1 VIVAWLALTAIAG
14 VTYSL
19 FAGTIS
25 SAITIPGTKTSQVQD
40 ELAGKFP
47 SANGGNGTLVFQTSD
62 GEAFSDTQK
71 DDVQSF
77 LKRIEDL
84 PGVKGT
90 NDGFTTQ
97 QRLDDQRQ
105 KIVDGRKQ
113 LTDGQQQLTD
123 GQAQLDAQKAQ
134 LESGKQKIAD
144 AQSQLDAQKAQAQA
158 RTQAAG
164 AAAAAS
170 AAAQA
175 QLQAGQ
181 QQLQQAQA
189 QIDAQQAQLTAG
201 EQQIADAQKTLDDNK
216 QKLQSNERQ
225 LEQGSDLLDLSKDI
239 RFVSSNGSAA
249 IGTVQF
255 TKSTF
260 EVPQSTKQEISD
272 RAESADIPGVHVY
285 VSNDIAQGVPS
296 ILGPGEII
304 GVVIAALVL
313 FLMLRTVIGAAI
325 PLFSAVLGVAV
336 ASLAS
341 LSFSG
346 LVEFISVTPVLG
358 VMLGL
363 AVGID
368 YSLFILNRHRTQLKQ
383 GMGVHES
390 IGLANGTSG
399 NAVVFAGTT
408 VIVALL
414 ALNITGI
421 PFLGLMGT
429 VGAVAVFFAILIA
442 TSFTPAL
449 LSLLGMRILRKK
461 ERSSIGNTGSTRVPN
476 TPMSTWRAVITLVV
490 GVAVLG
496 TIALPATQMRLGLPS
511 GSSEDVESSQ
521 YKAYKVLEKEFGA
534 GQNGPLLVVATLP
547 QAISADDVTATEVT
561 IGKALAKNADVD
573 AVLPIGASKDR
584 SIIAF
589 QVKPAGG
596 PDSISTENVVK
607 DLRAQSVSTDDG
619 KVRLG
624 VAGNASANI
633 DVSEK
638 LSNVLPLYL
647 AVVVGLSLIILIIVF
662 RSILVP
668 ITATA
673 GFILSVL
680 ASFGGLTAIYQFGW
694 LSSVFGVHDP
704 APILSFLPV
713 IEIGI
718 LFGLAMDYQLFL
730 VSGMR
735 EAYAHG
741 SSAKVAVQRGLHAG
755 RAVVTAAAIIMISV
769 FAGFIFS
776 DSSTIKPIGFGL
788 AFGVLLDA
796 FVVRMLLIPAVM
808 HLLGQSAWWI
818 PKWLDRI
825 LPDVDVEG
833 AKLDRSG
840 PGDRYQAQPVAAGTA
855 PAAPAA
861 AAAPAAPVA
870 AAAPADQPAGSPP
883 HGSHAAPVEPDAP
896 SHVAHETHG
905 THAAPTEPDAP
916 AHGTPAA
923 PAEPD
928 APGHGT
934 HAAPVEPDAAPHDP
948 GHPPAHR
955 A

>member
-1 VIVAWLALTAIAG
+1 MAGLLYRLGRFSARRHWLVIITWVVIMAVAG

-19 FAGTIS
+19 FSGTIS
-25 SAITIPGTKTSQVQD
+25 SAISIPNTKTSQVQD
-40 ELAGKFP
+40 ELADKFP
-47 SANGGNGTLVFQTSD
+47 SANGGNGTIVFETKN
-62 GEAFSDTQK
+62 GKAFTDAQK
-71 DDVQSF
+71 SEVADF
-77 LKRIEDL
+77 LAKVEKLD
-84 PGVKGT
+84 GVKGAT
-90 NDGFTTQ
+90 SGFDTQ
-97 QRLDDQRQ
+97 DQLDEQRQ
-105 KIVDGRKQ
+105 KIVDGRKEI
-113 LTDGQQQLTD
+113 TDGRAKLET
-123 GQAQLDAQKAQ
+123 GQDQLDAQKAQ
-134 LESGKQKIAD
+134 LTSGKQQIAD
-144 AQSQLDAQKAQAQA
+144 AQAQLDAQKAQAQA
-158 RTQAAG
+158 AGSAAVP
-164 AAAAAS
+164 
-170 AAAQA
+170 AAQA
-175 QLQAGQ
+175 QAAAA
-181 QQLQQAQA
+181 QLQQAQA
-189 QIDAQQAQLTAG
+189 RIDAQQAQIDAG
-201 EQQIADAQKTLDDNK
+201 EQQIADAQKTIDANTKKLDD
-216 QKLQSNERQ
+216 SAEE
-225 LEQGSDLLDLSKDI
+225 LEQGSKLLDLSKDV
-239 RFVSSNGSAA
+239 RFVSSNGSAV

-255 TKSTF
+255 TKSTY
-260 EVPQSTKQEISD
+260 EVPADTKTAIAD
-272 RAESADIPGVHVY
+272 DADSADISGVNVY

-296 ILGPGEII
+296 ILGPGEIV
-304 GVVIAALVL
+304 GVIIAALVL
-313 FLMLRTVIGAAI
+313 FLMLRTIIGAAI
-325 PLFSAVLGVAV
+325 PLVSAVLGVGV

-383 GMGVHES
+383 GMQVHES

-399 NAVVFAGTT
+399 NAVVFAGAT

-449 LSLLGMRILRKK
+449 LSLIGMRILRKK
-461 ERSSIGNTGSTRVPN
+461 ERAKIGNTGSTRVPN
-476 TPMSTWRAVITLVV
+476 KPMKTWRAIVTLVA

-496 TIALPATQMRLGLPS
+496 TIALPATQMRLGLPT
-511 GSSEDVESSQ
+511 GASESVDSSQ
-521 YKAYKVLEKEFGA
+521 YKAYKALDEEFGA

-547 QAISADDVTATEVT
+547 ESISKSDVTATEVT
-561 IGKALAKNADVD
+561 IGEALAKNDDVK
-573 AVLPIGASKDR
+573 AVLPIGTSSDR
-584 SIIAF
+584 DIIAF

-596 PDSISTENVVK
+596 PDSISTENLVK
-607 DLRAQSVSTDDG
+607 DLREQTVTTDDG
-619 KVRLG
+619 TVALG

-647 AVVVGLSLIILIIVF
+647 VVVVGLSLIILIIVF
-662 RSILVP
+662 RSFLVP

-673 GFILSVL
+673 GFILSVM
-680 ASFGGLTAIYQFGW
+680 ASFGGLTAIYQWGW
-694 LSSVFGVHDP
+694 LGSVFGVHDP
-704 APILSFLPV
+704 APILSFLPI

-741 SSAKVAVQRGLHAG
+741 ASAKVAVQRGLHAG

-788 AFGVLLDA
+788 AFGVLIDA
-796 FVVRMLLIPAVM
+796 FVVRMLLIPAAM
-808 HLLGQSAWWI
+808 HLLGQSAWWF

-825 LPDVDVEG
+825 VPDVDVEG
-833 AKLDRSG
+833 AKLERSH
-840 PGDRYQAQPVAAGTA
+840 PVAG
-855 PAAPAA
+855 
-861 AAAPAAPVA
+861 
-870 AAAPADQPAGSPP
+870 QPGQTG
-883 HGSHAAPVEPDAP
+883 HEDTHTGSHALPVAPDAN
-896 SHVAHETHG
+896 AH
-905 THAAPTEPDAP
+905 DS
-916 AHGTPAA
+916 
-923 PAEPD
+923 
-928 APGHGT
+928 
-934 HAAPVEPDAAPHDP
+934 

>member
-1 VIVAWLALTAIAG
+1 MAGLLYRLGRFSARRHWLVIITWVVIMAVAG

-19 FAGTIS
+19 FSGTIS
-25 SAITIPGTKTSQVQD
+25 SAISIPNTKTSQVQD
-40 ELAGKFP
+40 ELADKFP
-47 SANGGNGTLVFQTSD
+47 SANGGNGTIVFETKN
-62 GEAFSDTQK
+62 GKAFTDAQK
-71 DDVQSF
+71 SEVADF
-77 LKRIEDL
+77 LTKIEKLD
-84 PGVKGT
+84 GVKGAT
-90 NDGFTTQ
+90 SGFDTQ
-97 QRLDDQRQ
+97 DQLDEQRQ
-105 KIVDGRKQ
+105 KIVDGRKEITDGRAKLETGQDQLDAQKAQ
-113 LTDGQQQLTD
+113 LTSGKQQIKD
-123 GQAQLDAQKAQ
+123 AQAQLDAQKAQ
-134 LESGKQKIAD
+134 AEAAGAALPA
-144 AQSQLDAQKAQAQA
+144 AQAQA
-158 RTQAAG
+158 
-164 AAAAAS
+164 AAA
-170 AAAQA
+170 
-175 QLQAGQ
+175 
-181 QQLQQAQA
+181 QLQQAQA
-189 QIDAQQAQLTAG
+189 QIDAQQAQITAG
-201 EQQIADAQKTLDDNK
+201 EQQLADAQKTIDTNTKKLDD
-216 QKLQSNERQ
+216 SSEE
-225 LEQGSDLLDLSKDI
+225 LEQGSKLLDLSKDV

-255 TKSTF
+255 TKSTY
-260 EVPQSTKQEISD
+260 EVPADTKTAIAD
-272 RAESADIPGVHVY
+272 DADSADISGVNVY

-296 ILGPGEII
+296 ILGPGEIV
-304 GVVIAALVL
+304 GVIIAALVL

-325 PLFSAVLGVAV
+325 PLVSAVLGVGV

-383 GMGVHES
+383 GMQVHES

-399 NAVVFAGTT
+399 NAVVFAGAT

-449 LSLLGMRILRKK
+449 LSLIGMRILRKK
-461 ERSSIGNTGSTRVPN
+461 ERTKIGNTGSTRVPN
-476 TPMSTWRAVITLVV
+476 KPMKTWRAIVTLVA

-496 TIALPATQMRLGLPS
+496 TIALPATQMRLGLPT
-511 GSSEDVESSQ
+511 GASESVDSSQ
-521 YKAYKVLEKEFGA
+521 YKAYKALDEEFGA

-547 QAISADDVTATEVT
+547 ESISKSDVTATEVT
-561 IGKALAKNADVD
+561 IGEALAKNDDVK
-573 AVLPIGASKDR
+573 AVLPIGTSSDR
-584 SIIAF
+584 DIIAF
-589 QVKPAGG
+589 QVKPGGG
-596 PDSISTENVVK
+596 PDSISTENLVK
-607 DLRAQSVSTDDG
+607 DLRDQTVTTDDG
-619 KVRLG
+619 TVTLG

-647 AVVVGLSLIILIIVF
+647 VVVVGLSLIILIIVF
-662 RSILVP
+662 RSFLVP

-673 GFILSVL
+673 GFILSVM
-680 ASFGGLTAIYQFGW
+680 ASFGGLTAIYQWGW
-694 LSSVFGVHDP
+694 LGSVFGVHDP
-704 APILSFLPV
+704 APILSFLPI

-741 SSAKVAVQRGLHAG
+741 ASAKVAVQRGLHAG

-788 AFGVLLDA
+788 AFGVLVDA
-796 FVVRMLLIPAVM
+796 FVVRMLLIPAAM
-808 HLLGQSAWWI
+808 HLLGQSAWWF

-825 LPDVDVEG
+825 VPDVDVEG
-833 AKLDRSG
+833 AKLERSH
-840 PGDRYQAQPVAAGTA
+840 PVAG
-855 PAAPAA
+855 
-861 AAAPAAPVA
+861 
-870 AAAPADQPAGSPP
+870 QPGQPGHEDA
-883 HGSHAAPVEPDAP
+883 HTGSHALPVAPDAN
-896 SHVAHETHG
+896 AHES
-905 THAAPTEPDAP
+905 
-916 AHGTPAA
+916 
-923 PAEPD
+923 
-928 APGHGT
+928 
-934 HAAPVEPDAAPHDP
+934 

>member
-1 VIVAWLALTAIAG
+1 MAGLLYRLGRFSARRHWLVIISWVVLLGIAG
-14 VTYSL
+14 GTYAL

-25 SAITIPGTKTSQVQD
+25 SSITIPGTKTSQVQD
-40 ELAGKFP
+40 ELADKFP
-47 SANGGNGTLVFQTSD
+47 SANGGTGTLVFTTKD
-62 GEAFSDTQK
+62 GKAFSNTQK
-71 DDVQSF
+71 TGVADF
-77 LKRIEDL
+77 LKDIEQL
-84 PGVKGT
+84 KGVKGAT
-90 NDGFTTQ
+90 SGFDTQ
-97 QRLDDQRQ
+97 QQLDDQRQ
-105 KIVDGRKQ
+105 KLVDGKQ
-113 LTDGQQQLTD
+113 QIADGRTKIEQ
-123 GQAQLDAQKAQ
+123 GQAQLDAQKQQ
-134 LESGKQKIAD
+134 LEDGKTKI
-144 AQSQLDAQKAQAQA
+144 
-158 RTQAAG
+158 
-164 AAAAAS
+164 

-175 QLQAGQ
+175 QLDAQKQQAAAAGGAAASGAAAQ
-181 QQLQQAQA
+181 AAQAQLTQAQA
-189 QIDAQQAQLTAG
+189 QIDAQQAQITSG
-201 EQQIADAQKTLDDNK
+201 EQQLADAQKTIDTNAQKLDDN
-216 QKLQSNERQ
+216 ET
-225 LEQGSDLLDLSKDI
+225 EITQGTKLLDLSKDI
-239 RFVSSNGSAA
+239 RFVSKNDSTV

-255 TKSTF
+255 TKSTY
-260 EVPQSTKQEISD
+260 EVPASTKTAISD
-272 RAESADIPGVHVY
+272 KADDAKIDGVEVY

-296 ILGPGEII
+296 ILGPGEIG
-304 GVVIAALVL
+304 GVIIAAIVL
-313 FLMLRTVIGAAI
+313 FLMLRTVIGAAV
-325 PLFSAVLGVAV
+325 PLVSAVLGVGV
-336 ASLAS
+336 ASLAA
-341 LSFSG
+341 LSFSS

-383 GMGVHES
+383 GMRVHES

-399 NAVVFAGTT
+399 NAVVFAGAT

-429 VGAVAVFFAILIA
+429 VGAVAVFFAICIA

-449 LSLLGMRILRKK
+449 LSIIGMRILRRK
-461 ERSSIGNTGSTRVPN
+461 EQKSIGNTGSTRVPN
-476 TPMSTWRAVITLVV
+476 KPMSTWRAVITLVA
-490 GVAVLG
+490 GIAVLG

-511 GSSEDVESSQ
+511 GASEAVDSSQ
-521 YKAYKVLEKEFGA
+521 YKAYKALDKEFGA

-547 QAISADDVTATEVT
+547 KAIASDDVTATEVT
-561 IGKALAKNADVD
+561 IGQAIAKNADVD
-573 AVLPIGASKDR
+573 AVLPIGASKSR
-584 SIIAF
+584 EVIAF
-589 QVKPAGG
+589 QVKPDGG
-596 PDSISTENVVK
+596 PDSVSTENLVK
-607 DLRAQSVSTDDG
+607 DLRTQDVSVSGGSAT
-619 KVRLG
+619 LG

-662 RSILVP
+662 RSFLVP

-694 LSSVFGVHDP
+694 LGSVFGVHDP
-704 APILSFLPV
+704 APILSFLPI

-741 SSAKVAVQRGLHAG
+741 ASAKVAVQRGLHAG

-788 AFGVLLDA
+788 AFGVLVDA
-796 FVVRMLLIPAVM
+796 FVVRMLLIPAAM
-808 HLLGQSAWWI
+808 HLLGESAWWF

-825 LPDVDVEG
+825 VPDVDVEG
-833 AKLDRSG
+833 AKLERAH
-840 PGDRYQAQPVAAGTA
+840 PGDGHDLARESTHTGTH
-855 PAAPAA
+855 
-861 AAAPAAPVA
+861 VL
-870 AAAPADQPAGSPP
+870 
-883 HGSHAAPVEPDAP
+883 PVEPDAT
-896 SHVAHETHG
+896 TH
-905 THAAPTEPDAP
+905 DS
-916 AHGTPAA
+916 
-923 PAEPD
+923 
-928 APGHGT
+928 
-934 HAAPVEPDAAPHDP
+934 

>member
-1 VIVAWLALTAIAG
+1 MAGLLYRLGRFSARRHWLVIIAWIVIMGIAG

-25 SAITIPGTKTSQVQD
+25 SSITIPNTKTSQVQD
-40 ELAGKFP
+40 ELADKFP
-47 SANGGNGTLVFQTSD
+47 SANGGTGTIVFETTD
-62 GEAFSDTQK
+62 GKAFTDTQK
-71 DDVQSF
+71 SDVADF
-77 LKRIEDL
+77 LQKVEQLD
-84 PGVKGT
+84 GVKGAT
-90 NDGFTTQ
+90 SGFDTQ
-97 QRLDDQRQ
+97 QQLDDQRQ
-105 KIVDGRKQ
+105 KIVDGREQ
-113 LTDGQQQLTD
+113 ITDGRAKIESGQKELDAQQSQLASAKEQIASA
-123 GQAQLDAQKAQ
+123 QAQLDAK
-134 LESGKQKIAD
+134 
-144 AQSQLDAQKAQAQA
+144 KAQAE
-158 RTQAAG
+158 AAG
-164 AAAAAS
+164 AAAAA
-170 AAAQA
+170 AAQT
-175 QLQAGQ
+175 QLA
-181 QQLQQAQA
+181 QAQA
-189 QIDAQQAQLTAG
+189 QIDAQQQQITSG
-201 EQQIADAQKTLDDNK
+201 EQQLEAAQQQIDANTKKLDASE
-216 QKLQSNERQ
+216 QE
-225 LEQGSDLLDLSKDI
+225 LEQGSKLLDLSKDI
-239 RFVSSNGSAA
+239 RFVSSNGSAV

-255 TKSTF
+255 TKSTY
-260 EVPQSTKQEISD
+260 EVPADTKTQIAD
-272 RAESADIPGVHVY
+272 DAEAADISGVDVY

-296 ILGPGEII
+296 ILGPGEIG
-304 GVVIAALVL
+304 GVIIAAIVL
-313 FLMLRTVIGAAI
+313 FLMLRTIIGAAV
-325 PLFSAVLGVAV
+325 PLVSAVLGVGV
-336 ASLAS
+336 ASLAA
-341 LSFSG
+341 LSFSS

-399 NAVVFAGTT
+399 NAVVFAGAT

-449 LSLLGMRILRKK
+449 LSLIGMRILRKK
-461 ERSSIGNTGSTRVPN
+461 ERAKIGNTDSTRVPN
-476 TPMSTWRAVITLVV
+476 KPMSTWRAVITLVA

-496 TIALPATQMRLGLPS
+496 TIALPATQMRLGLPT
-511 GSSEDVESSQ
+511 GASESVDSSQ
-521 YKAYKVLEKEFGA
+521 YKAYKALDSEFGA

-547 QAISADDVTATEVT
+547 DAVSKDDVTATEVT
-561 IGKALAKNADVD
+561 IGEAIAKNDDVK

-584 SIIAF
+584 DIIAF

-596 PDSISTENVVK
+596 PDSVSTETLVR
-607 DLRAQSVSTDDG
+607 DLREQTVSTDDG
-619 KVRLG
+619 KVTLG

-647 AVVVGLSLIILIIVF
+647 VVVVGLSLIILIIVF
-662 RSILVP
+662 RSFLVP

-680 ASFGGLTAIYQFGW
+680 ASFGGLTAIYQWGW
-694 LSSVFGVHDP
+694 LGSVFGVHDP
-704 APILSFLPV
+704 APILSFLPI

-741 SSAKVAVQRGLHAG
+741 ASAKVAVQRGLHAG

-788 AFGVLLDA
+788 AFGVLIDA
-796 FVVRMLLIPAVM
+796 FVVRMLLIPAAM
-808 HLLGQSAWWI
+808 HLLGESAWWF

-825 LPDVDVEG
+825 VPDVDVEG
-833 AKLDRSG
+833 AKLERSHPTG
-840 PGDRYQAQPVAAGTA
+840 GREST
-855 PAAPAA
+855 
-861 AAAPAAPVA
+861 
-870 AAAPADQPAGSPP
+870 
-883 HGSHAAPVEPDAP
+883 HTGSHALPVEPDAN
-896 SHVAHETHG
+896 AHES
-905 THAAPTEPDAP
+905 
-916 AHGTPAA
+916 
-923 PAEPD
+923 
-928 APGHGT
+928 
-934 HAAPVEPDAAPHDP
+934 

>member
-1 VIVAWLALTAIAG
+1 MAGLLYRLGRFAARRHWLVIITWIVLMGIAG
-14 VTYSL
+14 LTYSL

-25 SAITIPGTKTSQVQD
+25 SSITIPNTKTSQVQD
-40 ELAGKFP
+40 QLADKFP
-47 SANGGNGTLVFQTSD
+47 SANGGNGTLVFETTD
-62 GEAFSDTQK
+62 GKAFTDEQK
-71 DDVQSF
+71 ADVGSF
-77 LKRIEDL
+77 LKGLEDL
-84 PGVKGT
+84 DGVKGVR
-90 NDGFTTQ
+90 DGFTVQ
-97 QRLDDQRQ
+97 QQLDEQRQ
-105 KIVDGRKQ
+105 KITDGRQ
-113 LTDGQQQLTD
+113 QITDGRAQITQQT
-123 GQAQLDAQKAQ
+123 AQLDA
-134 LESGKQKIAD
+134 GKQQLQQ
-144 AQSQLDAQKAQAQA
+144 AQQQLDQQKAQAQS
-158 RTQAAG
+158 AG
-164 AAAAAS
+164 AAAAAGS
-170 AAAQA
+170 AAGAAAQA
-175 QLQAGQ
+175 QLE
-181 QQLQQAQA
+181 QAQA
-189 QIDAQQAQLTAG
+189 QIDAQQQQITSG
-201 EQQIADAQKTLDDNK
+201 EQQIQAAE
-216 QKLQSNERQ
+216 QKLDASEQQ
-225 LEQGSDLLDLSKDI
+225 LEQGSDLLDLSKGI
-239 RFVSSNGSAA
+239 RFVSSNDSAA

-255 TKSTF
+255 TTSTY
-260 EVPQSTKQEISD
+260 EVPQATKQAISD
-272 RAESADIPGVHVY
+272 RADDAKIDGVAVY

-313 FLMLRTVIGAAI
+313 LLMLRTVIGAAI
-325 PLFSAVLGVAV
+325 PLVSAVLGVGV
-336 ASLAS
+336 ATLAS
-341 LSFSG
+341 LSFSS

-368 YSLFILNRHRTQLKQ
+368 YSLFILNRHRTQLKT

-429 VGAVAVFFAILIA
+429 VGAVAVLFAILIA

-449 LSLLGMRILRKK
+449 LSLIGMRILRRK
-461 ERSSIGNTGSTRVPN
+461 ERDQIGSTGAIRVPN
-476 TPMSTWRAVITLVV
+476 KPMSTWRAVVTLVA

-496 TIALPATQMRLGLPS
+496 TIALPATQMRLGLPT
-511 GSSEDVESSQ
+511 GASESVESSQ
-521 YKAYKVLEKEFGA
+521 YKAYKALDDEFGA
-534 GQNGPLLVVATLP
+534 GQNGPLLVVADLP
-547 QAISADDVTATEVT
+547 KAISKDDVTATEVT
-561 IGKALAKNADVD
+561 IGQALAKNDDVE
-573 AVLPIGASKDR
+573 AVLPIGASKARD
-584 SIIAF
+584 IIAF
-589 QVKPAGG
+589 QVKPSGG
-596 PDSISTENVVK
+596 PDSVSTEDLVR
-607 DLRAQSVSTDDG
+607 DLRQQTVRTDDG
-619 KVRLG
+619 RVTLG

-638 LSNVLPLYL
+638 LANVLPLYL
-647 AVVVGLSLIILIIVF
+647 VVVVGLSLLILILVF
-662 RSILVP
+662 RSFLVP

-694 LSSVFGVHDP
+694 LGSVFGVHDP
-704 APILSFLPV
+704 APILSFLPI

-741 SSAKVAVQRGLHAG
+741 ASAKVAVQRGLHAG

-788 AFGVLLDA
+788 AFGVLIDA

-808 HLLGQSAWWI
+808 HLLGKSAWWI

-833 AKLDRSG
+833 AKLERSH
-840 PGDRYQAQPVAAGTA
+840 PGDGSGAQHGTDDQHGPRHGA
-855 PAAPAA
+855 H
-861 AAAPAAPVA
+861 AAPVA
-870 AAAPADQPAGSPP
+870 PDGGGTHAEGH
-883 HGSHAAPVEPDAP
+883 HGSHAADVAPDAGP
-896 SHVAHETHG
+896 HEGHT
-905 THAAPTEPDAP
+905 PT
-916 AHGTPAA
+916 
-923 PAEPD
+923 
-928 APGHGT
+928 
-934 HAAPVEPDAAPHDP
+934 
-948 GHPPAHR
+948 HR

>member
-1 VIVAWLALTAIAG
+1 MAGLLYRLGRFSARRHWLVIIAWIVIMGIAG
-14 VTYSL
+14 LTFSL
-19 FAGTIS
+19 FQGSIS
-25 SAITIPGTKTSQVQD
+25 SSITIPNTKTSQVQD
-40 ELAGKFP
+40 ELADKFP
-47 SANGGNGTLVFQTSD
+47 SANGGNGTIVFQTTD
-62 GEAFSDTQK
+62 GKAFTDTQK
-71 DDVQSF
+71 ADVKSF
-77 LKRIEDL
+77 LDGLKDL
-84 PGVKGT
+84 DGVKGVR
-90 NDGFTTQ
+90 DGFATQ
-97 QRLDDQRQ
+97 DQLDEQRQ
-105 KIVDGRKQ
+105 KITDGRKQ
-113 LTDGQQQLTD
+113 IEDGRAQITSGQQQLD
-123 GQAQLDAQKAQ
+123 QQKAQ
-134 LESGKQKIAD
+134 LESGKQQIAT
-144 AQSQLDAQKAQAQA
+144 AQQELDAKKAQA
-158 RTQAAG
+158 AAAGG
-164 AAAAAS
+164 AAAT
-170 AAAQA
+170 AAQA
-175 QLQAGQ
+175 QLT
-181 QQLQQAQA
+181 QAQA
-189 QIDAQQAQLTAG
+189 QIDAQQQQITAG
-201 EQQIADAQKTLDDNK
+201 EQQITQAQKQIDENTKKLDTSE
-216 QKLQSNERQ
+216 QE

-239 RFVSSNGSAA
+239 RFVSSNGQAS

-255 TKSTF
+255 TKSTY
-260 EVPQSTKQEISD
+260 EVPQETKQAISD
-272 RAESADIPGVHVY
+272 KAESAKIDGVAVY

-296 ILGPGEII
+296 ILGPGEIV
-304 GVVIAALVL
+304 GVIIAALVL

-325 PLFSAVLGVAV
+325 PLLSAVLGVGV
-336 ASLAS
+336 ATLAS
-341 LSFSG
+341 LSFSS

-368 YSLFILNRHRTQLKQ
+368 YSLFILNRHRTQLKA
-383 GMGVHES
+383 GMDVHES

-429 VGAVAVFFAILIA
+429 VGAVAVLFAILIA

-449 LSLLGMRILRKK
+449 LSLLGMRILRRK
-461 ERSSIGNTGSTRVPN
+461 ERQRIGNTGSIRVPN
-476 TPMSTWRAVITLVV
+476 KPMSTWRAVVTLVA
-490 GVAVLG
+490 GVLVLG
-496 TIALPATQMRLGLPS
+496 VVAIPATQMRLGLPT
-511 GSSEDVESSQ
+511 GASESVDSSQ
-521 YKAYKVLEKEFGA
+521 YKAYKALDRDFGA
-534 GQNGPLLVVATLP
+534 GQNGPLLVVADLP
-547 QAISADDVTATEVT
+547 KSVSEDDVTAREVT
-561 IGKALAKNADVD
+561 IGQAIAKNSDVQ

-584 SIIAF
+584 DIIAF

-596 PDSISTENVVK
+596 PDSISTERLVT
-607 DLRAQSVSTDDG
+607 DLREQTVSTDDG
-619 KVRLG
+619 KVTLG

-647 AVVVGLSLIILIIVF
+647 AVVVGLSLIILIVVF
-662 RSILVP
+662 RSFLVP

-694 LSSVFGVHDP
+694 LGSVFGVHDP
-704 APILSFLPV
+704 APILSFLPI

-741 SSAKVAVQRGLHAG
+741 ASAKVAVQRGLHAG

-788 AFGVLLDA
+788 AFGVLIDA

-808 HLLGQSAWWI
+808 HLLGKSAWWI

-833 AKLDRSG
+833 ASLERSH
-840 PGDRYQAQPVAAGTA
+840 
-855 PAAPAA
+855 
-861 AAAPAAPVA
+861 
-870 AAAPADQPAGSPP
+870 PADGRGHGDAE
-883 HGSHAAPVEPDAP
+883 HRGSHAADVAPDANP
-896 SHVAHETHG
+896 HEGHT
-905 THAAPTEPDAP
+905 PT
-916 AHGTPAA
+916 
-923 PAEPD
+923 
-928 APGHGT
+928 
-934 HAAPVEPDAAPHDP
+934 
-948 GHPPAHR
+948 HR

>member
-1 VIVAWLALTAIAG
+1 MAGLLYRLGRFSARRHWLVIITWVVIMAVAG
-14 VTYSL
+14 VTYTL

-25 SAITIPGTKTSQVQD
+25 SAISIPNTKTSQVQD
-40 ELAGKFP
+40 ELADKFP
-47 SANGGNGTLVFQTSD
+47 SANGGNGTIVFETKD
-62 GEAFSDTQK
+62 GKAFSSSQ
-71 DDVQSF
+71 QSEIGDF
-77 LKRIEDL
+77 LTSLEKLD
-84 PGVKGT
+84 GVKGT
-90 NDGFTTQ
+90 TSGFDTQ
-97 QRLDDQRQ
+97 DQLDEQRQ
-105 KIVDGRKQ
+105 KIVDGRKEIS
-113 LTDGQQQLTD
+113 DGRAKLET
-123 GQAQLDAQKAQ
+123 GQDQLDAQKAQ
-134 LESGKQKIAD
+134 LTSGKQQIED
-144 AQSQLDAQKAQAQA
+144 AQDQLDAKKAQAEAAGAALPAAQAQA
-158 RTQAAG
+158 
-164 AAAAAS
+164 AAA
-170 AAAQA
+170 
-175 QLQAGQ
+175 
-181 QQLQQAQA
+181 QLQQAQA
-189 QIDAQQAQLTAG
+189 QIKAQQAQLDAG
-201 EQQIADAQKTLDDNK
+201 EQQIADAQKTIDTNSKKLDD
-216 QKLQSNERQ
+216 SAEE
-225 LEQGSDLLDLSKDI
+225 LEQGSKLLDLSKDV

-255 TKSTF
+255 TKSTY
-260 EVPQSTKQEISD
+260 EVPADTKTTIAD
-272 RAESADIPGVHVY
+272 DADSADISGVNVY

-296 ILGPGEII
+296 ILGPGEIV
-304 GVVIAALVL
+304 GVIIAALVL
-313 FLMLRTVIGAAI
+313 FLMLRTIIGAAI
-325 PLFSAVLGVAV
+325 PLVSAVLGVGV

-383 GMGVHES
+383 GMQVHES

-399 NAVVFAGTT
+399 NAVVFAGAT

-429 VGAVAVFFAILIA
+429 VGAVAVLFAILIA

-449 LSLLGMRILRKK
+449 LSVIGMRILRKK
-461 ERSSIGNTGSTRVPN
+461 ERTTIGNTGSTRVPN
-476 TPMSTWRAVITLVV
+476 KPMKTWRAIVTLVA

-496 TIALPATQMRLGLPS
+496 VIALPATQMRLGLPS
-511 GSSEDVESSQ
+511 GSSEAVDSSQ
-521 YKAYKVLEKEFGA
+521 YKAYKTLEKEFGA

-547 QAISADDVTATEVT
+547 ESISKSDVTATEVT
-561 IGKALAKNADVD
+561 IGEALAKNDDVK
-573 AVLPIGASKDR
+573 AVLPIGTSSARD
-584 SIIAF
+584 IIAF
-589 QVKPAGG
+589 QVKPGGG
-596 PDSISTENVVK
+596 PDSVSTENLVK
-607 DLRAQSVSTDDG
+607 DLREQTVTTDDG
-619 KVRLG
+619 KVTLG

-647 AVVVGLSLIILIIVF
+647 VVVVGLSLIILIIVF
-662 RSILVP
+662 RSFLVP

-673 GFILSVL
+673 GFILSVM
-680 ASFGGLTAIYQFGW
+680 ASFGGLTAIYQWGW
-694 LSSVFGVHDP
+694 LGSVFGVHDP
-704 APILSFLPV
+704 APILSFLPI

-741 SSAKVAVQRGLHAG
+741 ASAKVAVQRGLHAG

-788 AFGVLLDA
+788 AFGVLIDA
-796 FVVRMLLIPAVM
+796 FVVRMLLIPAAM
-808 HLLGQSAWWI
+808 HLLGQSAWWF

-825 LPDVDVEG
+825 VPDVDVEG
-833 AKLDRSG
+833 AKLERSHPTSG
-840 PGDRYQAQPVAAGTA
+840 QPGHEDTRT
-855 PAAPAA
+855 
-861 AAAPAAPVA
+861 
-870 AAAPADQPAGSPP
+870 
-883 HGSHAAPVEPDAP
+883 GSHALPVAPDAG
-896 SHVAHETHG
+896 AH
-905 THAAPTEPDAP
+905 DS
-916 AHGTPAA
+916 
-923 PAEPD
+923 
-928 APGHGT
+928 
-934 HAAPVEPDAAPHDP
+934 

>member
-1 VIVAWLALTAIAG
+1 MAGLLYRLGRFSARRHWIVIIAWVAIMAIAG

-25 SAITIPGTKTSQVQD
+25 SSITIPGTKTSQVQD
-40 ELAGKFP
+40 ELADKFP
-47 SANGGNGTLVFQTSD
+47 SANGGNGTIVFRTADGDAFTDAQQSD
-62 GEAFSDTQK
+62 VTDFLDGLK
-71 DDVQSF
+71 DLD
-77 LKRIEDL
+77 
-84 PGVKGT
+84 GVKDVT
-90 NDGFTTQ
+90 DGFATQ
-97 QRLDDQRQ
+97 DRLDDQRQ
-105 KIVDGRKQ
+105 KITDGREQ
-113 LTDGQQQLTD
+113 IADGSQQIED
-123 GQAQLDAQKAQ
+123 GQAQLDAQEEQ
-134 LESGKQKIAD
+134 LESGKQQIEQ
-144 AQSQLDAQKAQAQA
+144 AQQQLDAQKAQAQA
-158 RTQAAG
+158 AG
-164 AAAAAS
+164 AAAAA
-170 AAAQA
+170 AAQA
-175 QLQAGQ
+175 QLD
-181 QQLQQAQA
+181 QAQA
-189 QIDAQQAQLTAG
+189 QIDAQQQQITSG
-201 EQQIADAQKTLDDNK
+201 EQQIAAAQDEIDQNAAKLDSSEED
-216 QKLQSNERQ
+216 
-225 LEQGSDLLDLSKDI
+225 LEQGSELLDLSKDI
-239 RFVSSNGSAA
+239 RFVSSNGSAV

-255 TKSTF
+255 TKSTY

-272 RAESADIPGVHVY
+272 RADDADISGVDVY

-296 ILGPGEII
+296 ILGPGEVI
-304 GVVIAALVL
+304 GVIIAALVL

-325 PLFSAVLGVAV
+325 PLVSAVLGVGV
-336 ASLAS
+336 ASLAA
-341 LSFSG
+341 LSFSS

-399 NAVVFAGTT
+399 NAVVFAGAT

-429 VGAVAVFFAILIA
+429 VGAVAVFFAICIA

-449 LSLLGMRILRKK
+449 LSLIGMRILRKK
-461 ERSSIGNTGSTRVPN
+461 ERARIGDTGSTRVPDK
-476 TPMSTWRAVITLVV
+476 PMSTWRAVVTLVA

-496 TIALPATQMRLGLPS
+496 TIALPATQMRLGLPT
-511 GSSEDVESSQ
+511 GASEATDSAQ
-521 YKAYKVLEKEFGA
+521 YQAYKVLADEFGA
-534 GQNGPLLVVATLP
+534 GQNGPLLVVADLP
-547 QAISADDVTATEVT
+547 EAVGEDDVTATEVT
-561 IGKALAKNADVD
+561 IGQAIAKNDDVD
-573 AVLPIGASKDR
+573 AVLPIGASEDR
-584 SIIAF
+584 DIIAF

-596 PDSISTENVVK
+596 PDSVSTETLVR
-607 DLRAQSVSTDDG
+607 DLRAQDVSVDG
-619 KVRLG
+619 GTATLG

-638 LSNVLPLYL
+638 LADVLPLYL
-647 AVVVGLSLIILIIVF
+647 VVVVGLSLIILIVVF
-662 RSILVP
+662 RSFLVP

-694 LSSVFGVHDP
+694 LGSVFGVHDP
-704 APILSFLPV
+704 APILSFLPI

-776 DSSTIKPIGFGL
+776 ESSTIKPIGFGL
-788 AFGVLLDA
+788 AFGVLVDA
-796 FVVRMLLIPAVM
+796 FVVRTLLIPAAM
-808 HLLGQSAWWI
+808 HLLGRSAWWF

-825 LPDVDVEG
+825 VPDVDVEG
-833 AKLDRSG
+833 AKLERTH
-840 PGDRYQAQPVAAGTA
+840 PVDGRG
-855 PAAPAA
+855 
-861 AAAPAAPVA
+861 
-870 AAAPADQPAGSPP
+870 GSH
-883 HGSHAAPVEPDAP
+883 HGSHAADVEPDANP
-896 SHVAHETHG
+896 HEGHT
-905 THAAPTEPDAP
+905 PT
-916 AHGTPAA
+916 
-923 PAEPD
+923 
-928 APGHGT
+928 
-934 HAAPVEPDAAPHDP
+934 
-948 GHPPAHR
+948 HR

>member
-1 VIVAWLALTAIAG
+1 MAGLLYRLGRFSARRHWLVIIAWVVIMGVAGL
-14 VTYSL
+14 TYSL

-25 SAITIPGTKTSQVQD
+25 SSITIPGTKTSQVQD
-40 ELAGKFP
+40 ELADKFP
-47 SANGGNGTLVFQTSD
+47 SANGGNGTLVFETTD
-62 GEAFSDTQK
+62 GTAFTTAQK
-71 DDVQSF
+71 DDVKDF
-77 LKRIEDL
+77 LDGLTDL
-84 PGVKGT
+84 DGVKEV

-97 QRLDDQRQ
+97 AQLDEQRQ
-105 KIVDGRKQ
+105 KIVDGREQLEDGRKQ
-113 LTDGQQQLTD
+113 IED
-123 GQAQLDAQKAQ
+123 GQAQIDQQKTE
-134 LESGKQKIAD
+134 LESGKEQIAD
-144 AQSQLDAQKAQAQA
+144 AQAQLDQQKAQAQEQA
-158 RTQAAG
+158 QAAG
-164 AAAAAS
+164 PEAAS
-170 AAAQA
+170 SAQA
-175 QLQAGQ
+175 QAGQ
-181 QQLQQAQA
+181 QQLEQAQA
-189 QIDAQQAQLTAG
+189 QIDAQRQQIESG
-201 EQQIADAQKTLDDNK
+201 EQQLEAAQQEIDDNTA
-216 QKLQSNERQ
+216 KLEDNERE
-225 LEQGSDLLDLSKDI
+225 LEQGSDLLDLSEGI
-239 RFVSSNGSAA
+239 RFVSSNDSAA

-255 TKSTF
+255 TESTF
-260 EVPQSTKQEISD
+260 EVPQETKQAISD
-272 RAESADIPGVHVY
+272 RAEDADIDGVEVY

-296 ILGPGEII
+296 ILGPGEVV
-304 GVVIAALVL
+304 GVIIAALVL
-313 FLMLRTVIGAAI
+313 LLMLRTVIGAAI
-325 PLFSAVLGVAV
+325 PLVSAVLGVGV
-336 ASLAS
+336 ASLAA
-341 LSFSG
+341 LSFSS

-368 YSLFILNRHRTQLKQ
+368 YSLFILNRHRTQLKA

-429 VGAVAVFFAILIA
+429 VGAVAVLFAILIA

-449 LSLLGMRILRKK
+449 LSLLGMRILRRK
-461 ERSSIGNTGSTRVPN
+461 ERQQIGHTGSVRVPDK
-476 TPMSTWRAVITLVV
+476 PMSTWRAVITLVA

-496 TIALPATQMRLGLPS
+496 TIALPATQMRLGLPT
-511 GSSEDVESSQ
+511 GASEATESSQ
-521 YKAYKVLEKEFGA
+521 YKAYKALEDEFGA
-534 GQNGPLLVVATLP
+534 GQNGPLLVVADLP
-547 QAISADDVTATEVT
+547 EAIAEDDVTATEVT
-561 IGKALAKNADVD
+561 IGQALAKNDDVE
-573 AVLPIGASKDR
+573 AVLPIGASEDR
-584 SIIAF
+584 DIIAF

-596 PDSISTENVVK
+596 PDSVSTETLVK
-607 DLRAQSVSTDDG
+607 DLREQTVKTDDG
-619 KVRLG
+619 TVTLG

-638 LSNVLPLYL
+638 LANVLPLYL
-647 AVVVGLSLIILIIVF
+647 VVVVGLSLIILIVVF
-662 RSILVP
+662 RSFLVP

-694 LSSVFGVHDP
+694 LGSVFGVHDP
-704 APILSFLPV
+704 APILSFLPI

-741 SSAKVAVQRGLHAG
+741 ASAKVAVQRGLHAG

-776 DSSTIKPIGFGL
+776 ESSTIKPIGFGL
-788 AFGVLLDA
+788 AFGVLVDA

-808 HLLGQSAWWI
+808 HLLGKSAWWI

-833 AKLDRSG
+833 AKLERSHPTDG
-840 PGDRYQAQPVAAGTA
+840 GHGDDHGAG
-855 PAAPAA
+855 
-861 AAAPAAPVA
+861 
-870 AAAPADQPAGSPP
+870 AGA
-883 HGSHAAPVEPDAP
+883 HRGSHAADVEPDANP
-896 SHVAHETHG
+896 HEGHT
-905 THAAPTEPDAP
+905 PT
-916 AHGTPAA
+916 
-923 PAEPD
+923 
-928 APGHGT
+928 
-934 HAAPVEPDAAPHDP
+934 
-948 GHPPAHR
+948 HR

>member
-1 VIVAWLALTAIAG
+1 MAGLLYRLGRFSARRHWLVIITWVVIMAVAG

-19 FAGTIS
+19 FSGTIS
-25 SAITIPGTKTSQVQD
+25 SAISIPNTKTSQVQD
-40 ELAGKFP
+40 ELADKFP
-47 SANGGNGTLVFQTSD
+47 SANGGNGTIVFETKN
-62 GEAFSDTQK
+62 GKAFTDAQK
-71 DDVQSF
+71 SEIADF
-77 LKRIEDL
+77 LTEVEKLD
-84 PGVKGT
+84 GVKGAT
-90 NDGFTTQ
+90 SGFDTQ
-97 QRLDDQRQ
+97 DQLDEQRQ
-105 KIVDGRKQ
+105 KIVDGRKEI
-113 LTDGQQQLTD
+113 TDGRAKLET
-123 GQAQLDAQKAQ
+123 GQDQLDAQKAQ
-134 LESGKQKIAD
+134 LTSGKQQIAD
-144 AQSQLDAQKAQAQA
+144 AQAQLDAQKAQAQA
-158 RTQAAG
+158 AGSAAVP
-164 AAAAAS
+164 
-170 AAAQA
+170 AAQA
-175 QLQAGQ
+175 QAAAA
-181 QQLQQAQA
+181 QLQQAQA
-189 QIDAQQAQLTAG
+189 QIDAQQAQIDAG
-201 EQQIADAQKTLDDNK
+201 EQQIADAQKTIDANTKKLDD
-216 QKLQSNERQ
+216 SAEE
-225 LEQGSDLLDLSKDI
+225 LEQGSKLLDLSKDV

-255 TKSTF
+255 TKSTY
-260 EVPQSTKQEISD
+260 EVPADTKTAIAD
-272 RAESADIPGVHVY
+272 DADSADISGVNVY

-296 ILGPGEII
+296 ILGPGEIV
-304 GVVIAALVL
+304 GVIIAALVL
-313 FLMLRTVIGAAI
+313 FLMLRTIIGAAI
-325 PLFSAVLGVAV
+325 PLVSAVLGVGV

-383 GMGVHES
+383 GMQVHES

-399 NAVVFAGTT
+399 NAVVFAGAT

-449 LSLLGMRILRKK
+449 LSLIGMRILRKK
-461 ERSSIGNTGSTRVPN
+461 ERAKIGNTGSTRVPN
-476 TPMSTWRAVITLVV
+476 KPMKTWRAIVTLVA

-496 TIALPATQMRLGLPS
+496 TIALPATQMRLGLPT
-511 GSSEDVESSQ
+511 GASESVDSSQ
-521 YKAYKVLEKEFGA
+521 YKAYKALDEEFGA

-547 QAISADDVTATEVT
+547 KSISKSDVTATEVT
-561 IGKALAKNADVD
+561 IGEALAKNDDVK
-573 AVLPIGASKDR
+573 AVLPIGTSSDR
-584 SIIAF
+584 DIIAF

-596 PDSISTENVVK
+596 PDSISTENLVK
-607 DLRAQSVSTDDG
+607 DLREQTVTTDDG
-619 KVRLG
+619 TVVLG

-647 AVVVGLSLIILIIVF
+647 VVVVGLSLIILIIVF
-662 RSILVP
+662 RSFLVP

-673 GFILSVL
+673 GFILSVM
-680 ASFGGLTAIYQFGW
+680 ASFGGLTAIYQWGW
-694 LSSVFGVHDP
+694 LGSVFGVHDP
-704 APILSFLPV
+704 APILSFLPI

-741 SSAKVAVQRGLHAG
+741 ASAKVAVQRGLHAG

-788 AFGVLLDA
+788 AFGVLIDA
-796 FVVRMLLIPAVM
+796 FVVRMLLIPAAM
-808 HLLGQSAWWI
+808 HLLGQSAWWF

-825 LPDVDVEG
+825 VPDVDVEG
-833 AKLDRSG
+833 AKLERSH
-840 PGDRYQAQPVAAGTA
+840 PVAG
-855 PAAPAA
+855 
-861 AAAPAAPVA
+861 
-870 AAAPADQPAGSPP
+870 QPGQTG
-883 HGSHAAPVEPDAP
+883 HEDTHTGSHALPVAPDAN
-896 SHVAHETHG
+896 AH
-905 THAAPTEPDAP
+905 DS
-916 AHGTPAA
+916 
-923 PAEPD
+923 
-928 APGHGT
+928 
-934 HAAPVEPDAAPHDP
+934 

>member
-1 VIVAWLALTAIAG
+1 MAGLLYRLGRFSARRHWLVIIAWIVIMGIAG

-25 SAITIPGTKTSQVQD
+25 SSITIPNTKTSQVQD
-40 ELAGKFP
+40 ELADKFP
-47 SANGGNGTLVFQTSD
+47 SANGGTGTIVFETTNGK
-62 GEAFSDTQK
+62 AFTDTQK
-71 DDVQSF
+71 SDVADF
-77 LKRIEDL
+77 LQKVEQLD
-84 PGVKGT
+84 GVKGAT
-90 NDGFTTQ
+90 SGFDTQ
-97 QRLDDQRQ
+97 QQLDDQRQ
-105 KIVDGRKQ
+105 KIVDGREQ
-113 LTDGQQQLTD
+113 ITDGRAQIESGQKELDAQQSQLAS
-123 GQAQLDAQKAQ
+123 GKEQIASAQAQLN
-134 LESGKQKIAD
+134 
-144 AQSQLDAQKAQAQA
+144 AQKAQAE
-158 RTQAAG
+158 AAG
-164 AAAAAS
+164 AAAAA
-170 AAAQA
+170 AAQT
-175 QLQAGQ
+175 QLA
-181 QQLQQAQA
+181 QAQA
-189 QIDAQQAQLTAG
+189 QIDAQQQQITSG
-201 EQQIADAQKTLDDNK
+201 EQQLEAAQQQIDANTKKLDASE
-216 QKLQSNERQ
+216 QE
-225 LEQGSDLLDLSKDI
+225 LEQGSKLLDLSKDI
-239 RFVSSNGSAA
+239 RFVSSNGSAV

-255 TKSTF
+255 TKSTY
-260 EVPQSTKQEISD
+260 EVPADTKTQIAD
-272 RAESADIPGVHVY
+272 DAEAADISGVDVY

-296 ILGPGEII
+296 ILGPGEIG
-304 GVVIAALVL
+304 GVIIAAIVL
-313 FLMLRTVIGAAI
+313 FLMLRTIIGAAV
-325 PLFSAVLGVAV
+325 PLVSAVLGVGV
-336 ASLAS
+336 ASLAA
-341 LSFSG
+341 LSFSS

-383 GMGVHES
+383 GMGVHDS

-399 NAVVFAGTT
+399 NAVVFAGAT

-449 LSLLGMRILRKK
+449 LSLIGMRILRKK
-461 ERSSIGNTGSTRVPN
+461 ERAKIGNTDSTRVPN
-476 TPMSTWRAVITLVV
+476 KPMSTWRAVITLVA

-496 TIALPATQMRLGLPS
+496 TIALPATQMRLGLPT
-511 GSSEDVESSQ
+511 GASESVDSSQ
-521 YKAYKVLEKEFGA
+521 YKAYKALDSEFGA

-547 QAISADDVTATEVT
+547 DAVSKDDVTATEVT
-561 IGKALAKNADVD
+561 IGEAIAKNDDVK

-584 SIIAF
+584 DIIAF

-596 PDSISTENVVK
+596 PDSVSTETLVR
-607 DLRAQSVSTDDG
+607 DLREQTVSTDDG
-619 KVRLG
+619 KVTLG

-647 AVVVGLSLIILIIVF
+647 VVVVGLSLIILIIVF
-662 RSILVP
+662 RSFLVP

-680 ASFGGLTAIYQFGW
+680 ASFGGLTAIYQWGW
-694 LSSVFGVHDP
+694 LGSVFGVHDP
-704 APILSFLPV
+704 APILSFLPI

-741 SSAKVAVQRGLHAG
+741 ASAKVAVQRGLHAG

-788 AFGVLLDA
+788 AFGVLIDA
-796 FVVRMLLIPAVM
+796 FVVRMLLIPAAM
-808 HLLGQSAWWI
+808 HLLGESAWWF

-825 LPDVDVEG
+825 VPDVDVEG
-833 AKLDRSG
+833 AKLERSHPTG
-840 PGDRYQAQPVAAGTA
+840 GREST
-855 PAAPAA
+855 
-861 AAAPAAPVA
+861 
-870 AAAPADQPAGSPP
+870 
-883 HGSHAAPVEPDAP
+883 HTGSHALPVEPDAN
-896 SHVAHETHG
+896 AHES
-905 THAAPTEPDAP
+905 
-916 AHGTPAA
+916 
-923 PAEPD
+923 
-928 APGHGT
+928 
-934 HAAPVEPDAAPHDP
+934 

>member
-1 VIVAWLALTAIAG
+1 MAGLLYRLGRFSARRHWLVIITWIVLMGIAG
-14 VTYSL
+14 GTYAL

-25 SAITIPGTKTSQVQD
+25 SSITIPGTKTSQVQD
-40 ELAGKFP
+40 ELADKFP
-47 SANGGNGTLVFQTSD
+47 SANGGTGTLVFTTKD
-62 GEAFSDTQK
+62 GKAFSDAQK
-71 DDVQSF
+71 TGVADFLEDVEQ
-77 LKRIEDL
+77 LK
-84 PGVKGT
+84 GVKGAT
-90 NDGFTTQ
+90 SGFDTQ
-97 QRLDDQRQ
+97 KQLDDQRQ
-105 KIVDGRKQ
+105 KLVDGKQ
-113 LTDGQQQLTD
+113 QITDGRSQLSQQQSTIDSGLQQIT
-123 GQAQLDAQKAQ
+123 QAQQQLDAQKQQTSA
-134 LESGKQKIAD
+134 L
-144 AQSQLDAQKAQAQA
+144 
-158 RTQAAG
+158 TG
-164 AAAAAS
+164 AAAEAA
-170 AAAQA
+170 
-175 QLQAGQ
+175 Q
-181 QQLQQAQA
+181 QQLTAAQSEL
-189 QIDAQQAQLTAG
+189 DAKKAQLTEGQAKL
-201 EQQIADAQKTLDDNK
+201 DAAKDKLDANATE
-216 QKLQSNERQ
+216 LT
-225 LEQGSDLLDLSKDI
+225 QGTKLLDLSKDI
-239 RFVSSNGSAA
+239 RFVSKNDSTV

-255 TKSTF
+255 TKSTY
-260 EVPQSTKQEISD
+260 EVPASTKTAISD
-272 RAESADIPGVHVY
+272 KADDAKIDGVEVY

-296 ILGPGEII
+296 ILGPGEIG
-304 GVVIAALVL
+304 GVIIAAIVL
-313 FLMLRTVIGAAI
+313 FLMLRTVIGAAV
-325 PLFSAVLGVAV
+325 PLVSAVLGVGV
-336 ASLAS
+336 ASLAA
-341 LSFSG
+341 LSFSS

-383 GMGVHES
+383 GMPVHES

-399 NAVVFAGTT
+399 NAVVFAGAT

-429 VGAVAVFFAILIA
+429 VGAVAVFFAICIA

-449 LSLLGMRILRKK
+449 LSLIGMRILRRK
-461 ERSSIGNTGSTRVPN
+461 ERERIGNTGSTRVPN
-476 TPMSTWRAVITLVV
+476 KPMSTWRAVITLVA

-511 GSSEDVESSQ
+511 GSSEAVDSSQ
-521 YKAYKVLEKEFGA
+521 YKAYKALDKEFGA

-547 QAISADDVTATEVT
+547 KAVSADDVTATEVT
-561 IGKALAKNADVD
+561 IGQAIAKNDDVD
-573 AVLPIGASKDR
+573 AVLPIGASKSR
-584 SIIAF
+584 EVIAF
-589 QVKPAGG
+589 QVKPNGG
-596 PDSISTENVVK
+596 PDSVSTENLVK
-607 DLRAQSVSTDDG
+607 DLRTQDVSVDDG
-619 KVRLG
+619 TVSLG

-662 RSILVP
+662 RSFLVP

-694 LSSVFGVHDP
+694 LGSVFGVHDP
-704 APILSFLPV
+704 APILSFLPI

-741 SSAKVAVQRGLHAG
+741 ANAKVAVQRGLHAG

-788 AFGVLLDA
+788 AFGVLVDA
-796 FVVRMLLIPAVM
+796 FVVRMLLIPAAM
-808 HLLGQSAWWI
+808 HLLGESAWWF

-825 LPDVDVEG
+825 VPDVDVEG
-833 AKLDRSG
+833 AKLERSH
-840 PGDRYQAQPVAAGTA
+840 PGDRHEMPRESTHTGTHVLPVA
-855 PAAPAA
+855 
-861 AAAPAAPVA
+861 
-870 AAAPADQPAGSPP
+870 
-883 HGSHAAPVEPDAP
+883 
-896 SHVAHETHG
+896 
-905 THAAPTEPDAP
+905 
-916 AHGTPAA
+916 
-923 PAEPD
+923 
-928 APGHGT
+928 
-934 HAAPVEPDAAPHDP
+934 PDAATHDS